1 VRVKRPPPLRAV
13 WRTDKGL
20 SAMLVLLALTI
31 LVGVPLSQ
39 TSQGDL
45 IFGILLSLLL
55 VTGAVTVAHRRLLT
69 VAVSMVAAATLI
81 LRWASFRSPESALR
95 SWSDALAI
103 VSLSTF
109 TALVLVQVF
118 REGPITTYRIQGSIL
133 VYLLIGFT
141 WAVAYQLVH
150 AVVPAAF
157 SFAQGDPGPAHS
169 RDPLIYYSFVT
180 LTTVGYG
187 DITPIHAIARSLA
200 MAEALIGQLYP
211 AILIAR
217 LVSMQISSSREG

>member
-1 VRVKRPPPLRAV
+1 MRVKRPPPLRAV
-13 WRTDKGL
+13 WRTDQGL
-20 SAMLVLLALTI
+20 SAMLVLLAFTLLI
-31 LVGVPLSQ
+31 GVPLSR

-45 IFGILLSLLL
+45 IFGVLFSLLL
-55 VTGAVTVAHRRLLT
+55 VTGVVTVANRRLLT
-69 VAVSMVAAATLI
+69 VAVSIVAGATLI
-81 LRWASFRSPESALR
+81 LRWASFRSPDSSLR
-95 SWSDALAI
+95 IWSDALAI
-103 VSLSTF
+103 VALSTF

-118 REGPITTYRIQGSIL
+118 REGPVTTYRIQGSIL

-141 WAVAYQLVH
+141 WAVGYQLVH

-157 SFAQGDPGPAHS
+157 SFAQGDPGPGHS
-169 RDPLIYYSFVT
+169 RDPLTYYSFVT

-187 DITPIHAIARSLA
+187 DITPVHPTARSLA

-217 LVSMQISSSREG
+217 LVSLQISSRREG

>member
-1 VRVKRPPPLRAV
+1 MKRPPPLRAV

-39 TSQGDL
+39 ARQGDL
-45 IFGILLSLLL
+45 IFGILFSLLL
-55 VTGAVTVAHRRLLT
+55 VTGVVTVAHRRLLT
-69 VAVSMVAAATLI
+69 AAVAMVAGATLV
-81 LRWASFRSPESALR
+81 LRWASFRSPDSSLR
-95 SWSDALAI
+95 IWSDALAI
-103 VSLSTF
+103 VALSTF

-141 WAVAYQLVH
+141 WSVGYQLVH
-150 AVVPAAF
+150 TVVPAAF
-157 SFAQGDPGPAHS
+157 SFAQGDPGPGHA

-187 DITPIHAIARSLA
+187 DITPLHPTARSLA

-217 LVSMQISSSREG
+217 LVSLRIIPSRES